1 MQHEHFKNVWQSLNQ
16 ETQEKVLDLIAGG
29 KGMISYESIRTFDI
43 LNSVS
48 QNRHFVAKS
57 AFYSELKLAI
67 VLDEKI

>member
-16 ETQEKVLDLIAGG
+16 ETQEEVLDLIAGG
-29 KGMISYESIRTFDI
+29 KGVISYESIRTFDI
-43 LNSVS
+43 LNLVS
-48 QNRHFVAKS
+48 QNHFVAKS